1 MTAVKLDVQAIFN
14 EAIARESGEQRMK
27 YLDDAC
33 ANHPEVR
40 ARVEALVVAHS
51 EAGGFFGGQPAA
63 TEIEP
68 IREKSGTQIGPYKLL
83 QQIGEGG
90 MGVVYMAEQ
99 TEPLERR
106 VALKII
112 KPGMDS
118 KEIVARFEAE
128 RQALAMM
135 DHPNVAKVL
144 DAGTTQSGLPYF
156 VMELVKGIPITEY
169 CDQHHLTT
177 NDRLRLFASVLHA
190 VQHAHHKGIIHRDLK
205 PSNVMVAEYDDRAAA
220 KIIDFGIAKAT
231 GQKLTEKTMF
241 TQYGQL
247 VGTPEYMSPEQ
258 AKLNQLD
265 VDTRSDIYS
274 LGVLLYELLTGNTP
288 IDKER
293 LRSAAFDEMLR
304 MIREE
309 EPPRPSVRLTTA
321 GTLAAVADS
330 RQVEPK
336 KLSKLVRGE
345 LDWIVMK
352 ALEKDRTRR
361 YETAASFADDVER
374 HLNDQ
379 SVEAC
384 PPTMAYRLRKLA
396 RRNKAAFAGII
407 LLLLL
412 TTASTFAAM
421 RFHAVAVE
429 KDAAFKKLA
438 AMGVISWK
446 FKIPAQEKDAA
457 FDVYSLTSDGKK
469 KLHYILALEKGTAIE
484 GNMIMYDIDKEDI
497 RIAIEGHGLTPTGS
511 AVMSRGGSFSNP
523 WPMESDGTRV
533 NCGYNTPPTGS
544 HVSPGDDLVR
554 FSPSGKVRPRAP
566 DGEMWEGDV
575 IISFGLRTEW

>member
-1 MTAVKLDVQAIFN
+1 MTAVKPDVQAIFD
-14 EAIARESGEQRMK
+14 EAIAQESAEQRVK
-27 YLDDAC
+27 YLDEAC

-40 ARVEALVVAHS
+40 ARVEALLLAHS
-51 EAGGFFGGQPAA
+51 EAGGFFGGQPAV
-63 TEIEP
+63 TEIES
-68 IREKSGTQIGPYKLL
+68 ISEKAGTQIGPYKLL

-99 TEPLERR
+99 TEPFERR

-135 DHPNVAKVL
+135 DHPNIAKVL
-144 DAGTTQSGLPYF
+144 DADTTQSGRPYF

-169 CDQHHLTT
+169 CDQHRLTT
-177 NDRLRLFASVLHA
+177 NDRLRLFALVVHA

-205 PSNVMVAEYDDRAAA
+205 PSNVMVAEYDDRAVP
-220 KIIDFGIAKAT
+220 KIIDFGVAKAT

-247 VGTPEYMSPEQ
+247 VGTLEYMSPEQ

-304 MIREE
+304 IIREE

-321 GTLAAVADS
+321 GTLAAVANN
-330 RQVEPK
+330 RRVEPK
-336 KLSKLVRGE
+336 KLTRLVRGE

-374 HLNDQ
+374 YLNDQ

-384 PPTMAYRLRKLA
+384 PPTMAYRLSKFA

-412 TTASTFAAM
+412 TTASIFAAA

-429 KDAAFKKLA
+429 KDAALDKLSA
-438 AMGVISWK
+438 IGISWWN
-446 FKIPAQEKDAA
+446 FSIPAQVEDSRL
-457 FDVYSLTSDGKK
+457 DVYSLTSEGQKEI
-469 KLHYILALEKGTAIE
+469 LHSIVLEKGTALE
-484 GNMIMYDIDKEDI
+484 GRMIMYDVGKENISVAFEMD
-497 RIAIEGHGLTPTGS
+497 GWS
-511 AVMSRGGSFSNP
+511 QKDSFPNP
-523 WPMESDGTRV
+523 GPMQTRSDGSIIV
-533 NCGYNTPPTGS
+533 SCGYNRIPNGS
-544 HVSPGDDLVR
+544 HISPGDDLVR
-554 FSPSGKVRPRAP
+554 FLPSGKVRPRGP
-566 DGEMWEGDV
+566 QGEMWEGDV
-575 IISFGLRTEW
+575 IISFGLRQ